1 MVIMQL
7 AESVMRLGGAEARR
21 LERKVIRPTT
31 PVREDPGY
39 VGTSHPLRT
48 NGQNKYSFL
57 FAIVTN
63 IVYLCH

>member
-21 LERKVIRPTT
+21 ARKK
-31 PVREDPGY
+31 
-39 VGTSHPLRT
+39 SHPSYNPCPRRSWLCWYLPPLRT
-48 NGQNKYSFL
+48 NGQNKYSLL

>member
-21 LERKVIRPTT
+21 LEKKVIRPTT

-39 VGTSHPLRT
+39 VGTSHPCVPTAKINTAFCLLL
-48 NGQNKYSFL
+48 SP
-57 FAIVTN
+57 I
-63 IVYLCH
+63 